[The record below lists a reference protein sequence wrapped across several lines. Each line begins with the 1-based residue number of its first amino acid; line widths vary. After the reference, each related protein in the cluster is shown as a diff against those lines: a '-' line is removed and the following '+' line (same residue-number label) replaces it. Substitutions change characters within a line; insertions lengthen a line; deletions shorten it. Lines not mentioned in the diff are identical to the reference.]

1 MGREA
6 VLIVS
11 SFFSS
16 PVSPPP
22 CSGAQAWGQLAL
34 DDVQL
39 QEYVS
44 DGGVGIYTYV
54 EAEFGR
60 PQRGGAPLSRKRKAG
75 AYAYSRASAFLGYL
89 SFEGTVRAGGHQPL
103 LVWTLALEALL
114 LAATTPAA
122 VRLANF
128 FPKVR
133 EGGILKR
140 VLPADCRTLPLLFF
154 SKQTPVGR
162 ASITECMAALRSIWS
177 EGFRAEPAVR
187 RAFVR
192 SVGLQQRIETLT
204 VAAAGARQAF
214 GFPNLHQFAEALAAE
229 VPPAAPAEAAAA
241 GAAGGVTAPAAAL
254 GTPGSTE
261 DGRQL
266 AAACARL
273 VATFQAASPDLR
285 YSRVIPQLV
294 FAYTWFNL
302 TFSHRVTAEQALSL
316 TAAEGVAR
324 LPPRLRAE
332 GEAVLGGLLYI
343 WDVLQRA
350 LQVMGGRS
358 RPLPPRSPTP
368 SPAPS
373 PPLPD
378 VHRLPHEP
386 RPCPV
391 RHPCLPRAVQP
402 AAPAR
407 PPQHGGRRQPRHHH
421 AVSRAPAPATPH
433 PVHQRL
439 FSPPPQHARGAPAA
453 RRQCVP
459 GL

>member
-1 MGREA
+1 MAG
-6 VLIVS
+6 
-11 SFFSS
+11 
-16 PVSPPP
+16 SPPP
-22 CSGAQAWGQLAL
+22 PSPSLPSPPLPSPPLCSGAQAWGQLGL
-34 DDVQL
+34 DDARL

-89 SFEGTVRAGGHQPL
+89 SLEGTVRAGGHQPL

-122 VRLANF
+122 ARLANF

-133 EGGILKR
+133 KGGKREAASSPRRWGMGRSVRLRRDRSHSAGAGGPSLKR
-140 VLPADCRTLPLLFF
+140 PLPPLA
-154 SKQTPVGR
+154 SPVQTPVGR

-187 RAFVR
+187 RAYVR
-192 SVGLQQRIETLT
+192 SVGLQQRVETLT
-204 VAAAGARQAF
+204 VAAAGARQTL

-229 VPPAAPAEAAAA
+229 APLAAPAEAAAA
-241 GAAGGVTAPAAAL
+241 GAAGGVTATAVAAAL
-254 GTPGSTE
+254 GTPGGTE

-273 VATFQAASPDLR
+273 VASFQAASPDLR

-332 GEAVLGGLLYI
+332 GETVLAGLLYI

-350 LQVMGGRS
+350 LQVRGGRCCHPAS
-358 RPLPPRSPTP
+358 PPTLAPPLLSP
-368 SPAPS
+368 SPARCS
-373 PPLPD
+373 ST
-378 VHRLPHEP
+378 
-386 RPCPV
+386 
-391 RHPCLPRAVQP
+391 
-402 AAPAR
+402 AP
-407 PPQHGGRRQPRHHH
+407 
-421 AVSRAPAPATPH
+421 
-433 PVHQRL
+433 
-439 FSPPPQHARGAPAA
+439 
-453 RRQCVP
+453 
-459 GL
+459 